1 MAALTICEVGPRDGL
16 QNESRVLSP
25 EVRAQLI
32 DRLAACGARRIEAVS
47 FVNPRRVPAMA
58 DAEEVLSSL
67 QPSSR
72 VSYAGLVLNE
82 RGYDRALAA
91 GVREVHYA
99 FPVTDSFA
107 RENQGTT
114 TEAATAL
121 SQQLTRRARADG
133 IRFTVTLSCS
143 FGCPFEGRVPA
154 SKVLAVA
161 EQVLREPPDELVVAD
176 TIGVGVPSQVREL
189 VDGLRRLGAPAIGAH
204 FHDTRNT
211 GVANAV
217 AAFEAGVTV
226 LDASI
231 GGTGGC
237 PFAPRATGNVA
248 TEDLA
253 YTFEAM
259 GVDTGLRL
267 DLLITTTQWLE
278 DRLGRALPSRV
289 TRAGTFPTG

>member
-1 MAALTICEVGPRDGL
+1 MAALTISEVGPRDGL

-25 EVRAQLI
+25 EIRAQLI
-32 DRLAACGARRIEAVS
+32 DRLAACGATRIEAVS

-58 DAEEVLSSL
+58 DAELVLSSM
-67 QPSSR
+67 QPTDG
-72 VSYAGLVLNE
+72 VSCAGLVLNQ

-91 GVREVHYA
+91 GIAEVHYA
-99 FPVTDSFA
+99 FPVTDTFA

-121 SQQLTRRARADG
+121 SQTLTERARRDG
-133 IRFTVTLSCS
+133 VRFTVTLSCS

-154 SKVLAVA
+154 ARVLEVA
-161 EQVLREPPDELVVAD
+161 EQVLQEPPDEIVIAD
-176 TIGVGVPSQVREL
+176 TIGAGVPSQVREL
-189 VDGLRRLGAPAIGAH
+189 VRGLRSLGAPVIGAH

-217 AAFEAGVTV
+217 AALEAGVTV

-231 GGTGGC
+231 GGAGGC

-248 TEDLA
+248 TEDLV
-253 YTFEAM
+253 YTFGAM
-259 GVDTGLRL
+259 GVDTGLDLDRL
-267 DLLITTTQWLE
+267 IECTHWLE
-278 DRLGRALPSRV
+278 AQLGRDLPSRV
-289 TRAGTFPTG
+289 SRAGTFPQ

>member
-16 QNESRVLSP
+16 QNESRVLTP

-32 DRLAACGARRIEAVS
+32 DRLAACGAKRIEAVS

-58 DAEEVLSSL
+58 DAEQVVCSL
-67 QPSSR
+67 HPATG

-91 GVREVHYA
+91 GLHEVHYA
-99 FPVTDSFA
+99 FPVTDAFA

-121 SQQLTRRARADG
+121 SHDLTRRAGADG
-133 IRFTVTLSCS
+133 VRLTVTLSCS
-143 FGCPFEGRVPA
+143 FGCPFEGRVPV
-154 SKVLAVA
+154 SRVLRVA
-161 EQVLREPPDELVVAD
+161 EQVLREPPDELVLAD
-176 TIGVGVPSQVREL
+176 TIGAGVPTQVREL
-189 VDGLRRLGAPAIGAH
+189 VAGLRGLGAPAVGAH

-211 GVANAV
+211 AVANAV
-217 AAFEAGVTV
+217 AAFEAGVNV

-248 TEDLA
+248 TEDLV

-259 GVDTGLRL
+259 GVETEL
-267 DLLITTTQWLE
+267 DLGALIETTRWLE
-278 DRLGRALPSRV
+278 AQLGRDLPSRV
-289 TRAGTFPTG
+289 ARAGPFPTG